1 MGRLATSKRLSRTR
15 NIPWDC
21 GPESERRMGVVHGQ
35 EMVLNIGPQH
45 PATHGVLRLQVKT
58 DGEVISEI
66 TPYLGY
72 LHRCFEKHSE
82 NVTYEQVIPFTDRC
96 DYLASMTMNFGYVV
110 AMEQLMEIKVNDRVE
125 YIRVIMAELQRIAS
139 HLLAIGVFGLDLG
152 AFTPFLHMLRD
163 RERIL
168 DIFEMTCGARLLYN
182 YMWVGG
188 LSHDLP
194 TGFVEA
200 TLNFLD
206 YFEPKVDEFENL
218 LGHNKIFVERTA
230 DIGIMPK
237 EVAIN
242 FGVSGPNLR
251 ASGVNWDL
259 RKNEPYSV
267 YDRFDFDIPIG
278 QGIKGS
284 VGDSWDRFYVRIHE
298 IRQSVKIVRQ
308 AIDQLPKDGDV
319 HQAMPKKIRPPKGS
333 VYSRTESPRGD
344 LGYYITSD
352 GSDIPYRVKMRSP
365 AFTALGVL
373 NEIAGGWLMSDVLAI
388 LGSLDIVLGEI
399 DR

>member
-1 MGRLATSKRLSRTR
+1 
-15 NIPWDC
+15 
-21 GPESERRMGVVHGQ
+21 MGVVHGQ

-72 LHRCFEKHSE
+72 LHRCFEKHCE
-82 NVTYEQVIPFTDRC
+82 NVSYEQVIPFTDRC

-110 AMEQLMEIKVNDRVE
+110 AMEQLMDIKVNDRVE

-163 RERIL
+163 RERIIDL
-168 DIFEMTCGARLLYN
+168 FEMTCGARLLYN

-194 TGFVEA
+194 KGFVEA

-230 DIGIMPK
+230 DIGIMPA

-242 FGVSGPNLR
+242 YGVTGPNLR
-251 ASGVNWDL
+251 ASGVSCDL
-259 RKNEPYSV
+259 RK
-267 YDRFDFDIPIG
+267 D
-278 QGIKGS
+278 KGT
-284 VGDSWDRFYVRIHE
+284 VGDSWDRFYVRLQE
-298 IRQSVKIVRQ
+298 IRESVKIVRQ

-319 HQAMPKKIRPPKGS
+319 HQSMPKKIRPPKGS
-333 VYSRTESPRGD
+333 IYSRTESPRGD
-344 LGYYITSD
+344 LGYYIESD
-352 GSDIPYRVKMRSP
+352 GSDTPYRLKMRSP

>member
-1 MGRLATSKRLSRTR
+1 MGI
-15 NIPWDC
+15 NINNQDINNSSD
-21 GPESERRMGVVHGQ
+21 E

-72 LHRCFEKHSE
+72 LHRCFEKHCE

-110 AMEQLMEIKVNDRVE
+110 AVEKLMDIKVNDRVQH
-125 YIRVIMAELQRIAS
+125 IRVIMAELQRIAS
-139 HLLAIGVFGLDLG
+139 HLLATGVFGLDLG

-163 RERIL
+163 RERIIDL
-168 DIFEMTCGARLLYN
+168 FEMTCGARLLYN

-194 TGFVEA
+194 KGFVEA

-206 YFEPKVDEFENL
+206 YFEPKIDEFENL
-218 LGHNKIFVERTA
+218 LGNNKIFVERTA
-230 DIGIMPK
+230 DIGIMPA

-242 FGVSGPNLR
+242 FGVTGPNLR
-251 ASGVNWDL
+251 ASGVDWDL
-259 RKNEPYSV
+259 RKDDPYSI
-267 YDRFDFDIPIG
+267 YDKFDFNVPVG
-278 QGIKGS
+278 QGIKGT
-284 VGDSWDRFYVRIHE
+284 VGDSWDRFYVRLQE
-298 IRQSVKIVRQ
+298 IRESVKIVRQ

-319 HQAMPKKIRPPKGS
+319 HQSMPKKIRPPKGS
-333 VYSRTESPRGD
+333 IYSRTESPRGD
-344 LGYYITSD
+344 LGYYIESD
-352 GSDIPYRVKMRSP
+352 GSDTPSRLKMRSP

-373 NEIAGGWLMSDVLAI
+373 DEIAGGWLMSDVLAI

>member
-1 MGRLATSKRLSRTR
+1 MALEKGLSRAR
-15 NIPWDC
+15 DLSRYFSPK
-21 GPESERRMGVVHGQ
+21 SERRMGVVHGQ

-58 DGEVISEI
+58 DGEIISEI
-66 TPYLGY
+66 TPYMGY
-72 LHRCFEKHSE
+72 LHRCFEKHCE

-139 HLLAIGVFGLDLG
+139 HLLGIGAFGLDLG

-230 DIGIMPK
+230 DIGIMPA
-237 EVAIN
+237 EVAISY
-242 FGVSGPNLR
+242 GVTGPNLR
-251 ASGVNWDL
+251 GSGVKWDL
-259 RKNEPYSV
+259 RIDDPYSI
-267 YDRFDFDIPIG
+267 YDRFDFNVPVG
-278 QGIKGS
+278 KGMKGT
-284 VGDSWDRFYVRIHE
+284 VGDCWDRFYVRIHE
-298 IRQSVKIVRQ
+298 IRESIKIVRQ
-308 AIDQLPKDGDV
+308 AIDQLPKEGDV

-333 VYSRTESPRGD
+333 IYRRTESPRGD
-344 LGYYITSD
+344 LGYYIESD
-352 GSDIPYRVKMRSP
+352 GSDTPYRVKMRSP
-365 AFTALGVL
+365 AFTALSVL
-373 NEIAGGWLMSDVLAI
+373 NEIGSGWLMSDVLGI